1 MCAVLL
7 YEMWYRQYIYKDN
20 REEELSRVPYS
31 QAKNAQILQQ
41 KKKQLSLQNNRKILH
56 SKKKKLSK

>member
-7 YEMWYRQYIYKDN
+7 YGMWYRQYIYKDN

-31 QAKNAQILQQ
+31 QAKKRTNTTTT
-41 KKKQLSLQNNRKILH
+41 KKQPSLQNNRKILH
-56 SKKKKLSK
+56 SK